1 MIFPHLVN
9 QLMMRMRECSNE
21 EENGKERSDT
31 PWPSP
36 FCLSAAVWSPGG
48 ATLSS
53 TLCWWMR
60 FCRTWD
66 VHITIC
72 RDSRKAKNTLTG
84 LLWYRSTI
92 ERDTVRCSDM
102 TLQNRDKG
110 RWSGNPA
117 MHWSRWWRVKQRYRL
132 IRSTSYNREMQSSLG
147 PLVKVSMPV
156 DYIRIHLVG
165 CRGCIPITWVGTRL
179 KL

>member
-1 MIFPHLVN
+1 
-9 QLMMRMRECSNE
+9 MRKRMGR
-21 EENGKERSDT
+21 K
-31 PWPSP
+31 
-36 FCLSAAVWSPGG
+36 G
-48 ATLSS
+48 ATLPDLRRSASLQWSGHPVVQLCPAHCADGWGASS
-53 TLCWWMR
+53 LR

-66 VHITIC
+66 AHITIC

-84 LLWYRSTI
+84 LLLWYRSTI